1 MSLNRLITGVAI
13 AGLAVLTAAPAV
25 PSFAGERISN
35 KAETQQLAQWRDRDN
50 WDRDRRW
57 DRDDRWRDR
66 DRDRDR
72 YTRRYCYYE
81 RRGRRIY
88 YCCRERVWRNGRY
101 FDTRSYCQPVRR

>member
-1 MSLNRLITGVAI
+1 MSLNRLIAGVAI
-13 AGLAVLTAAPAV
+13 AGLAVFTAAPAI
-25 PSFAGERISN
+25 PSFAGESISN
-35 KAETQQLAQWRDRDN
+35 KVETQQLAQRRDRDN

-57 DRDDRWRDR
+57 DRNDRW
-66 DRDRDR
+66 RDR

-101 FDTRSYCQPVRR
+101 YDTRPSCQPVRR

>member
-13 AGLAVLTAAPAV
+13 AGLAVLTATPTVPA
-25 PSFAGERISN
+25 FAGERISN
-35 KAETQQLAQWRDRDN
+35 QVETQLFAQWRDRDN
-50 WDRDRRW
+50 WDRDRRG

-66 DRDRDR
+66 DRDRYAR
-72 YTRRYCYYE
+72 RSRYCYYE

-101 FDTRSYCQPVRR
+101 FETRPFCEALRR